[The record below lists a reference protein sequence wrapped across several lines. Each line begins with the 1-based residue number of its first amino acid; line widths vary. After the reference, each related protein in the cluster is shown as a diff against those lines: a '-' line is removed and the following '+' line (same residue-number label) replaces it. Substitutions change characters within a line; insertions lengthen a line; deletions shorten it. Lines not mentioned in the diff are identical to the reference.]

1 MSKNIVK
8 ERLHVSLK
16 KNKVWC
22 LQMSLLVSKGSLG
35 RGRVPLVAAISG
47 PYTACLSSEQKLA
60 LNIVCMAWGWDRL
73 ASCASPCEAS
83 RLLIYKATNFLDKRR
98 EEDGGKVHIFLS
110 EDFR

>member
-1 MSKNIVK
+1 
-8 ERLHVSLK
+8 
-16 KNKVWC
+16 
-22 LQMSLLVSKGSLG
+22 MSLLVSKGSLD

-83 RLLIYKATNFLDKRR
+83 RLLIYKTTLIFRKKEGRKTGKKYISFCMKILDN
-98 EEDGGKVHIFLS
+98 
-110 EDFR
+110 